1 MPPNDDPYVYP
12 GTDVL
17 KNKAAL
23 RNAEDL
29 KTYERFAS
37 ADALLTLPDDIPLTP
52 DGYRAIHR
60 YLFQDVYDWAGQD
73 RRVDIAKDGSYF
85 CRAQYIAPQL
95 EQRFE
100 KIAAELESW
109 RRLSDSAFA
118 ARIVEHIC
126 ELDAIHP
133 FREGNGRTLRA
144 WLGLVGARTGH
155 TIDQAQLSVPEWH
168 QASVKGFKGD
178 YDAMSRVIA
187 AAIEGSRGQS

>member
-17 KNKAAL
+17 KNKADL
-23 RNAEDL
+23 REAEDL

-37 ADALLTLPDDIPLTP
+37 ADALLILPDDIPLTP

-73 RRVDIAKDGSYF
+73 RTVDIAKDHSYF

-109 RRLSDSAFA
+109 RGLSDAAFA
-118 ARIVEHIC
+118 AHVAEHIC

-155 TIDQAQLSVPEWH
+155 TIDQAQLSATEWH
-168 QASVKGFKGD
+168 QAAVKGFSGD
-178 YDAMSRVIA
+178 CDAMSRVIA
-187 AAIEGSRGQS
+187 AAIRR